1 MLQLRRAKE
10 EYAVV
15 LDFLQHGYL
24 EDLRPMHRKE
34 SVAQV
39 LGKSFFTLLEIIP
52 SVQLKP
58 YDEIYIGEGKRDK
71 VTYIKGILDFNR
83 MTQTAKSELP
93 FVIEKI
99 VETREKEFVQFFNTA
114 GPISLRAHQL
124 ELLPGVGKKHAQA
137 LLEERQKKPFESF
150 EEIKQRVPSVD
161 AKKVVIDRIVEELE
175 NKDRHRLFV
184 RR

>member
-1 MLQLRRAKE
+1 MMPIRRAKE

-24 EDLRPMHRKE
+24 EDSRPMHKKE

-39 LGKSFFTLLEIIP
+39 LGKNFFTLLEIIP
-52 SVQLKP
+52 TVQLKP
-58 YDEIYIGEGKRDK
+58 YDEIYIGEGKRDQ
-71 VTYIKGILDFNR
+71 VAYIKGILDFFR
-83 MTQTAKSELP
+83 LTQTAKSELP
-93 FVIEKI
+93 FIIEKI
-99 VETREKEFVQFFNTA
+99 VETKEKEFVQFFNTS

-124 ELLPGVGKKHAQA
+124 ELLPGVGKKHAKS
-137 LLEERQKKPFESF
+137 LLDERQKKPFESF
-150 EEIKQRVPSVD
+150 EDIHQRVPSVD
-161 AKKVVIDRIVEELE
+161 PKKAAVDRIMAELE

>member
-1 MLQLRRAKE
+1 MIPMRRAKE

-15 LDFLQHGYL
+15 LDMLQHGYL
-24 EDLRPMHRKE
+24 EDSRPMHKKE

-39 LGKSFFTLLEIIP
+39 LGKSFFTLLEVIP
-52 SVQLKP
+52 TVQLKP

-71 VTYIKGILDFNR
+71 VSYIKGILDFNR
-83 MTQTAKSELP
+83 LTQTAKSELP

-99 VETREKEFVQFFNTA
+99 VESKERDFVQFFNTS

-137 LLEERQKKPFESF
+137 LLEERQKKPFETF

-161 AKKVVIDRIVEELE
+161 PKKVVIDRIMAELE

>member
-24 EDLRPMHRKE
+24 EDTRPMHRKE